1 MQAMMIICLISP
13 YIPPVASTLAL
24 PHCPSRERRWRAPPT
39 RPPLLLCHAPT
50 TIRCGH
56 IHACHLSRWELT
68 NLESQDP
75 ALDTASH
82 GTRAADREEAK
93 ALRATRYAQNTI
105 FAHAYPVPNHT
116 TTENNP
122 EVMTSLMHNLGLSP
136 TLQFHDVFSIDEPD
150 LLAIIPRPAHALL
163 LVFPVSDTYE
173 KFRHEEDKDK
183 TEYEGKGEDEEV
195 IWYKQ
200 TIGNA
205 CGLIGL
211 LHSTSNGAA
220 RAQISEGSD
229 LDILVKKAV
238 PLTPYERATLLEE
251 TEALAKAH
259 AAAAQTGDT
268 AAPGAED
275 NVDLHFVCF
284 VKSERDGHL
293 YEMDGRRKGPL
304 DRGELGE
311 GEDVL
316 SEKALEKG
324 IRAFLKREESA
335 GGGELRF
342 SLIALAEGFD

>member
-1 MQAMMIICLISP
+1 M
-13 YIPPVASTLAL
+13 
-24 PHCPSRERRWRAPPT
+24 
-39 RPPLLLCHAPT
+39 T
-50 TIRCGH
+50 T
-56 IHACHLSRWELT
+56 
-68 NLESQDP
+68 
-75 ALDTASH
+75 
-82 GTRAADREEAK
+82 
-93 ALRATRYAQNTI
+93 
-105 FAHAYPVPNHT
+105 
-116 TTENNP
+116 
-122 EVMTSLMHNLGLSP
+122 LMHNLGLSN

-173 KFRHEEDKDK
+173 KFRHQEDADK
-183 TEYEGKGEDEEV
+183 TEYEGKGEGEDV

-220 RAQISEGSD
+220 RARIGPDSD
-229 LDILVKKAV
+229 LDILIKNAL
-238 PLTPYERATLLEE
+238 PLTPLERATLLED
-251 TEALAKAH
+251 TPALEKAH

-284 VKSERDGHL
+284 VKSERNGHL

-316 SEKALEKG
+316 NERALEKG
-324 IRAFLKREESA
+324 VRAFLKREESV